1 MLAATRFQLGGPVPD
16 ELQFLEVVT
25 LTNIDCKSRHPDNA
39 DYVHDGTLCV
49 YSGGLERG
57 MCHGDSGGPLVS
69 NGVLVG
75 AVSWGV
81 PCARGYP
88 DAFTRIS
95 TYAPWIKALL
105 KTTELVP
112 Y

>member
-1 MLAATRFQLGGPVPD
+1 MGGPAPD
-16 ELQFLEVVT
+16 ELQFLEVTT
-25 LTNIDCKSRHPDNA
+25 LTNIDCSSRHPNNA
-39 DYVHDGTLCV
+39 ELVHDGTLCV

-57 MCHGDSGGPLVS
+57 TCHGDSGGPLVS
-69 NGVLVG
+69 NGILVG
-75 AVSWGV
+75 AVSWGE

-95 TYAPWIKALL
+95 AYIPWINDLL
-105 KTTELVP
+105 HKTELVP